1 MNIQK
6 YIIYLFIASI
16 LGGCSVV
23 KKIKQKKADKKAST
37 EVEQLTTDSTSVE
50 VITSANV
57 DSMVSLVV
65 DSMLSDLFTENQ
77 EVQQTPFYPF
87 QETMLNMQEEMSELR
102 AKVLDY
108 ESRIRNHDNSLEAL
122 HKIQFPHL
130 THEIELT
137 NGTLVQGK
145 ILHENSDRMI
155 VKTQIG
161 QLTIDKSNVSKIN
174 NISPNYPEVEFEG
187 DPAIDSTTTDHRR
200 IFSGTVTNNGFRR
213 ADFVRV
219 IFKLWSEKTELIGID
234 SSYVEGSGIKYKS
247 GVISDTAIEPGNSA
261 VYNVHVKTDSTKV
274 IRYVTKEINWDTFE

>member
-1 MNIQK
+1 MSNHK
-6 YIIYLFIASI
+6 NIIYLFIVVLIS
-16 LGGCSVV
+16 GCSLVE
-23 KKIKQKKADKKAST
+23 KIKQRKANKEEGST
-37 EVEQLTTDSTSVE
+37 EQADSTFVTMISSTTVDSIVGSVTDS
-50 VITSANV
+50 I
-57 DSMVSLVV
+57 
-65 DSMLSDLFTENQ
+65 LSQILNEDEEIEPQ
-77 EVQQTPFYPF
+77 PFYPF
-87 QETMLNMQEEMSELR
+87 QETISDIQEEMIELR

-108 ESRIRNHDNSLEAL
+108 ESRIKNHDNSIESL

-137 NGTLVQGK
+137 NGTLVHGK

-161 QLTIDKSNVSKIN
+161 QLTIDKANVSKIN
-174 NISPNYPEVEFEG
+174 NISPNYPEVEFQG
-187 DPAIDSTTTDHRR
+187 DPAIDSMTVDHRR
-200 IFSGTVTNNGFRR
+200 IFSGKVVNTGFRR

-234 SSYVEGSGIKYKS
+234 SSYIEGTNVQYDS

-261 VYNVHVKTDSTKV
+261 SYNVHVKTDSTKI